1 MTGIKMNISAT
12 TATGYSYTNTTTSV
26 TKKEEISNE
35 NICEKQTKKEY
46 KNVVREFTQ
55 RHPTSASHVNQ
66 QVQAGKNYIKNN
78 GGDQVSRSD
87 MTMDEYKAFIT
98 DLMDKVPFDSSQANC
113 RAMWSITEEGWEQMK
128 NDPDYEAWILGYTIE
143 DRSVQFPFQA
153 SFLNIEKFGASIEE
167 HHGEGIPMNSES
179 PKKSEKKE
187 ESWWMT
193 RHKKMKELM
202 KTQQE
207 EALKEA
213 QLKKKKSMAN
223 VYETNISIFSESVTG
238 GNTWQ

>member
-1 MTGIKMNISAT
+1 M
-12 TATGYSYTNTTTSV
+12 
-26 TKKEEISNE
+26 EISNE
-35 NICEKQTKKEY
+35 NVCKKQTKKEY
-46 KNVVREFTQ
+46 KNVVREFMQ
-55 RHPTSASHVNQ
+55 KHPASAPHVSQ

-87 MTMDEYKAFIT
+87 MTMDEYQAFIT
-98 DLMDKVPFDSSQANC
+98 DLMDKVPFDSSQTNC

-153 SFLNIEKFGASIEE
+153 SSLNIEKFGASIEE

-187 ESWWMT
+187 DSWWMK
-193 RHKKMKELM
+193 RYKKMKELM
-202 KTQQE
+202 KMQQE

-213 QLKKKKSMAN
+213 QMQKHMAN
-223 VYETNISIFSESVTG
+223 VYESVKCD
-238 GNTWQ
+238 QKA